1 MLTFSFH
8 TYKSFARWF
17 APTHEWIDIQ
27 GKIGTIGITN
37 YSSHHLGDITFANIY
52 LNKKVKAGDEI
63 GDIES
68 VKTTNPV
75 FSPMDGK
82 IIEVNPLIQENPKII
97 NQSAERKGWLCK
109 ILLDDSSN
117 TGDLMDN
124 QTYRDSIKV

>member
-1 MLTFSFH
+1 MLSFSSH
-8 TYKSFARWF
+8 IYKSFTRWF

-37 YSSHHLGDITFANIY
+37 YASHHLGEIVFANIH
-52 LNKKVKAGDEI
+52 LNKNVKAGDEI

-75 FSPMDGK
+75 LSPMAGK
-82 IIEVNPLIQENPKII
+82 IIEINPLIQENPKII

-109 ILLDDSSN
+109 IQLEDSSN
-117 TGDLMDN
+117 TADLMDN
-124 QTYRDSIKV
+124 QKYRDSIKV

>member
-1 MLTFSFH
+1 MLTLSSH
-8 TYKSFARWF
+8 SYRSFAKWF
-17 APTHEWIDIQ
+17 TPTHEWIDIQ

-37 YSSHHLGDITFANIY
+37 FQSYHLGDITHAEIH
-52 LNKKVKAGDEI
+52 LNKEVKAGDEI

-82 IIEVNPLIQENPKII
+82 IIEINPLILKNPKII

-109 ILLDDSSN
+109 MELSDASKTS
-117 TGDLMDN
+117 GLMDN
-124 QTYRDSIKV
+124 QKYRDSIKV